1 MTRRSPRFT
10 RTDTLLPY
18 TTLFRSE
25 VRHEIPMQRGPPA
38 GIRRIQDEILQ
49 VHRDELGRAVEFV
62 RIRAAVG
69 EGVTR
74 QPQAE
79 PQRADLPAGQVEQ
92 ARIARQPALRRAAV
106 DVGESGRAPWRERG
120 GEYV

>member
-1 MTRRSPRFT
+1 MIRRPPRST
-10 RTDTLLPY
+10 RTDTLFPY
-18 TTLFRSE
+18 TTLFRSRVRRSGAE
-25 VRHEIPMQRGPPA
+25 VRHEITMQRGPPA

-92 ARIARQPALRRAAV
+92 ARR
-106 DVGESGRAPWRERG
+106 
-120 GEYV
+120 

>member
-1 MTRRSPRFT
+1 MRVVRSGA
-10 RTDTLLPY
+10 
-18 TTLFRSE
+18 E
-25 VRHEIPMQRGPPA
+25 VRHEITMQRGPPA

-49 VHRDELGRAVEFV
+49 VHRDELTRAVEFV

-79 PQRADLPAGQVEQ
+79 PQRADLQDGKVEQ
-92 ARIARQPALRRAAV
+92 ARTTPHPPPRLSVVNSGERVVAAPPPGV
-106 DVGESGRAPWRERG
+106 RNKEEG
-120 GEYV
+120 